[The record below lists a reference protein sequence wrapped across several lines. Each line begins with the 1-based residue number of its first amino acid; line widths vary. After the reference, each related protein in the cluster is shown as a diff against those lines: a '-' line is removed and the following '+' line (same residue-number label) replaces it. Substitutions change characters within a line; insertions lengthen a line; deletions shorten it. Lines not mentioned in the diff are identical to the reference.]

1 MHEKP
6 TSFDIAYLAGVSQPT
21 VSRALRGSPMV
32 SLETRKRI
40 EEIARQLNY
49 RVDKNASNLRSQ
61 HSNTLA
67 LLLFEDPTPDDS
79 QINPFFLSM
88 LGSLTRASARQ
99 GYDLLISFQQF
110 SKDWQ
115 QDYED
120 SRKADGIIL
129 LGYGDYEEYRPRLV
143 RLVEQGT
150 HFVRWGPVLEGQPG
164 VSVGC
169 DNLQGGYDVTRHL
182 LGAGRRSIAF
192 LGNASTHYPEFFDRY
207 RGYERALMEAKVPTT
222 TIIMAAHDTRACSPA
237 PLRTAPTITA
247 TSASTIPMKL
257 NMMSATLTFGAPLAQ
272 PRPQPDQRLPMQL
285 ADARLADAEHGT
297 DFLEVQ
303 LLVVVQGHDQPL
315 AFGQRGDGLAERKS
329 GGHRAGAVD
338 SRLRGRPP
346 DVILLA
352 APAAEPRPGR
362 VHRHHIDPTDR
373 TLHLA
378 HRLPLPQGAGERLRG
393 GVHPDDRAGEVVG
406 ERQRLRAREA
416 GRDAHER
423 GGHPAG
429 GLPGDARAV
438 ARERPQPEQRVG
450 AVEGH
455 AEIYR
460 PAEERLKRRRLARDE
475 DGGEEAAPEGHLRPR
490 PGGRRGGVAV
500 MGRRGTS
507 GREDQRHGEGQ

>member
-40 EEIARQLNY
+40 EEIAKQLNY

-88 LGSLTRASARQ
+88 LGSLSRASARQ

-169 DNLQGGYDVTRHL
+169 DNLQGGYEVTRHL
-182 LGAGRRSIAF
+182 LGTGRRSIAF

-207 RGYERALMEAKVPTT
+207 RGYERAVMEAK
-222 TIIMAAHDTRACSPA
+222 A
-237 PLRTAPTITA
+237 A
-247 TSASTIPMKL
+247 TSSALQVDAITTEESGFQAACELLRRGTKFDAIVAASDLI
-257 NMMSATLTFGAPLAQ
+257 AIGALRA
-272 PRPQPDQRLPMQL
+272 L
-285 ADARLADAEHGT
+285 ADAGLDVPRQVAVTGFDDIPAASLTQPPLTTVMQDTRRAGE
-297 DFLEVQ
+297 
-303 LLVVVQGHDQPL
+303 LLVESLLRQI
-315 AFGQRGDGLAERKS
+315 AGDPVSNSVIPTKLVIRKS
-329 GGHRAGAVD
+329 G
-338 SRLRGRPP
+338 
-346 DVILLA
+346 
-352 APAAEPRPGR
+352 
-362 VHRHHIDPTDR
+362 
-373 TLHLA
+373 
-378 HRLPLPQGAGERLRG
+378 
-393 GVHPDDRAGEVVG
+393 
-406 ERQRLRAREA
+406 
-416 GRDAHER
+416 
-423 GGHPAG
+423 
-429 GLPGDARAV
+429 
-438 ARERPQPEQRVG
+438 
-450 AVEGH
+450 
-455 AEIYR
+455 
-460 PAEERLKRRRLARDE
+460 
-475 DGGEEAAPEGHLRPR
+475 
-490 PGGRRGGVAV
+490 
-500 MGRRGTS
+500 
-507 GREDQRHGEGQ
+507 

>member
-182 LGAGRRSIAF
+182 LGTGRRSIAF

-207 RGYERALMEAKVPTT
+207 RGYERALMEARV
-222 TIIMAAHDTRACSPA
+222 
-237 PLRTAPTITA
+237 A
-247 TSASTIPMKL
+247 TSSALQVDAITTEESGFQAASEL
-257 NMMSATLTFGAPLAQ
+257 LRRGAKFDAIVAASDLIAIGAL
-272 PRPQPDQRLPMQL
+272 RAL
-285 ADARLADAEHGT
+285 ADAG
-297 DFLEVQ
+297 LEVPRQ
-303 LLVVVQGHDQPL
+303 VAVSGFDDIPSASLTHPPL
-315 AFGQRGDGLAERKS
+315 TTVMQDTR
-329 GGHRAGAVD
+329 
-338 SRLRGRPP
+338 
-346 DVILLA
+346 
-352 APAAEPRPGR
+352 
-362 VHRHHIDPTDR
+362 
-373 TLHLA
+373 
-378 HRLPLPQGAGERLRG
+378 
-393 GVHPDDRAGEVVG
+393 RAGELLV
-406 ERQRLRAREA
+406 ESLLRQIA
-416 GRDAHER
+416 GDPVSNSVIPTKLVIRKSA
-423 GGHPAG
+423 
-429 GLPGDARAV
+429 
-438 ARERPQPEQRVG
+438 
-450 AVEGH
+450 
-455 AEIYR
+455 
-460 PAEERLKRRRLARDE
+460 
-475 DGGEEAAPEGHLRPR
+475 
-490 PGGRRGGVAV
+490 
-500 MGRRGTS
+500 
-507 GREDQRHGEGQ
+507 